1 MEFLIG
7 FGGNLGDPPAAF
19 ERALAALAIHGS
31 VKLRSSVR
39 RTDPIGPPQPRY
51 WNMAAVVEFSGS
63 ALELLELCQDIEAAA
78 GRRRDSNDQWGPRT
92 LDLDLL
98 LAPGLVC
105 CGPRLTLPH
114 PRFHERLFALAPAAE
129 LVPDWL
135 HPLQGFTVRE
145 LRDRT

>member
-19 ERALAALAIHGS
+19 ERALAVLTLHGC
-31 VKLRSSVR
+31 VKARSSVH
-39 RTDPIGPPQPRY
+39 RTDAIGPPQPRY

-63 ALELLELCQDIEAAA
+63 ALELLDLCQDIEANA
-78 GRRRDSNDQWGPRT
+78 GRRRDPNDQWGPRT

-98 LAPGLVC
+98 LAQGLVC
-105 CGPRLTLPH
+105 CGPRLDLPH
-114 PRFHERLFALAPAAE
+114 PRFHERLFALAPSAE

-135 HPLQGFTVRE
+135 HPLQGLTVGA
-145 LRDRT
+145 LFDRS